1 MNHWV
6 VLAPMAGITNLPF
19 RLMVKGQGAALV
31 FTEMVSAK
39 GLTLKQART
48 MGYLKTDPME
58 RPLAAQIFGSEPLV
72 MAKAA
77 ELIWDMGLDVLD
89 INVGC
94 PVKRVTKTGAGAA
107 LLASPEQLIRITREV
122 RRAWPGPLT
131 AKLRAG
137 WKRPELVAPEIA
149 KQLEEAGVDALTIH
163 PRYAKDGLSGKSDW
177 SIIRRV
183 KASVS
188 IPVIGNGDVF
198 RPEDAIKMKET
209 TGCDGVMIGR
219 GAIGNPWI
227 FRQIRD
233 MGAGTKPI
241 KPDLKERRE
250 FIVRHFQLLSK
261 FTGQERA
268 ARMMRGLL
276 FWYTKGLPHSGRF
289 RGSIGRI
296 KDIKSLHQA
305 MDTYFAAL
313 EDQPQ

>member
-1 MNHWV
+1 MNKTSRLPRRVLPLSCSGIMLRIGSLQLNHWV

-149 KQLEEAGVDALTIH
+149 KQLEEAGVDA
-163 PRYAKDGLSGKSDW
+163 
-177 SIIRRV
+177 
-183 KASVS
+183 
-188 IPVIGNGDVF
+188 
-198 RPEDAIKMKET
+198 
-209 TGCDGVMIGR
+209 
-219 GAIGNPWI
+219 
-227 FRQIRD
+227 
-233 MGAGTKPI
+233 
-241 KPDLKERRE
+241 
-250 FIVRHFQLLSK
+250 
-261 FTGQERA
+261 
-268 ARMMRGLL
+268 
-276 FWYTKGLPHSGRF
+276 
-289 RGSIGRI
+289 
-296 KDIKSLHQA
+296 
-305 MDTYFAAL
+305 
-313 EDQPQ
+313 